1 MKGKTCA
8 LITMLALGVVSTVVP
23 VFAQGK
29 ISGVPGSRSATETID
44 GKYLPPPPPKF
55 GGVINLGAE
64 QSKAYWP
71 PSVVPPKGAPNVL
84 LHWVNAFSGEPN
96 QLMTR
101 PDRVPADYWRGQE
114 NVPSAAWRLSS
125 RDRSWQRDRSGGG

>member
-23 VFAQGK
+23 VFGQGK

-71 PSVVPPKGAPNVL
+71 PSVVPPKALPTCYSTG
-84 LHWVNAFSGEPN
+84 
-96 QLMTR
+96 
-101 PDRVPADYWRGQE
+101 
-114 NVPSAAWRLSS
+114 
-125 RDRSWQRDRSGGG
+125 